1 MEVLNSNAINYILE
15 DNTSNYD
22 RAKEVKEFEEIKAG
36 VKGLV
41 DSGVTKIPRFF
52 VDSWEN
58 VEKSLTKTNDISL
71 QVPMIDFEGR
81 RTKVIDEIRKASKE
95 CRFF

>member
-1 MEVLNSNAINYILE
+1 MKVLNSNAINYILE

-36 VKGLV
+36 VKGLI

-52 VDSWEN
+52 VDS
-58 VEKSLTKTNDISL
+58 
-71 QVPMIDFEGR
+71 
-81 RTKVIDEIRKASKE
+81 
-95 CRFF
+95 